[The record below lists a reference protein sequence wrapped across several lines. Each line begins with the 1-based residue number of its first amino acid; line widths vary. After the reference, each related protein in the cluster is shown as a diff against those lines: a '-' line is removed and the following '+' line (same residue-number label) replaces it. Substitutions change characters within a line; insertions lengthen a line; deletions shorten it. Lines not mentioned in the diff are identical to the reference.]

1 MKNIILILLSPLFVC
16 SQQVLVSPLSQ
27 QINTDNAE
35 LNFIQ
40 VNDTTGYF
48 TVANEVDGKLESDI
62 YMATFSN
69 GIWSQKKYSIY
80 NFDFLN
86 TSNISFFND
95 SIVLFSICNEDMQS
109 CKIAYIKKNTE
120 KKFKEISNLSS
131 DIFLNT
137 QAFIAAHLGKNVLY
151 FVSDRNGGFGG
162 LDIWI
167 SIIDEEGNFGVPINA
182 GKKINSS
189 ADEITPFYN
198 YHNGMIYFSSN
209 KKTGMGGF
217 DIYKAKG
224 SLNLWDNPKNVEELN
239 SEKDD
244 LYLVFYDENTGYLSS
259 NRKGSQFKNTE
270 YCCNDIFSFKYE
282 TPIIDTASSQLEV
295 KGLLPLSLYFHNDE
309 PDRLTMSDTTVK
321 TYKDSYISYFM
332 IKSDYEK
339 INKKSNVFF
348 ESILQKN
355 FNTLNNLLERL
366 LSNLSKGK
374 KVELQ
379 IRGYSSPLHTY
390 TYNQNLSKRR
400 IISLINYIKQFKN
413 GSFKKH
419 IFSRNLII
427 KELSF
432 GEEKS
437 PKTVSD
443 DAKNKK
449 ESIYSIEAML
459 ERKIEI
465 IDVILKE

>member
-1 MKNIILILLSPLFVC
+1 MKNIIIILLSPIFVC
-16 SQQVLVSPLSQ
+16 SQQVLVNPLSKE
-27 QINTDNAE
+27 INTTNAE
-35 LNFIQ
+35 FNFIQ

-48 TVANEVDGKLESDI
+48 TVANEVDRKLESNI
-62 YMATFSN
+62 YKAYFSN
-69 GIWSQKKYSIY
+69 GIWSKKKYSIY

-95 SIVLFSICNEDMQS
+95 SVVLFSICNEDMEF
-109 CKIAYIKKNTE
+109 CKMAYIKKNTE

-131 DIFLNT
+131 DLFLNT
-137 QAFIAAHLGKNVLY
+137 QGFIADHSGRSVLY
-151 FVSDRNGGFGG
+151 FASDRIGGFGG

-167 SIIDEEGNFGVPINA
+167 SIIDKEGNFGVPINA

-224 SLNLWDNPKNVEELN
+224 RLNLWDNPKNVEELN

-259 NRKGSQFKNTE
+259 NRKGAQFKNTE

-282 TPIIDTASSQLEV
+282 TPIIETSSSQLEV
-295 KGLLPLSLYFHNDE
+295 RDILPLSLYFHNDE
-309 PDRLTMSDTTVK
+309 PDQFTMSDTTSK
-321 TYKDSYISYFM
+321 TYKESYISYFM

-339 INKKSNVFF
+339 INKKSNFF
-348 ESILQKN
+348 FDNILQKN
-355 FNTLNNLLERL
+355 FNTLNNLLEII
-366 LSNLSKGK
+366 LSNLTKGK
-374 KVELQ
+374 KVEIQ

-400 IISLINYIKQFKN
+400 IISLVNYIKQFKN

-419 IFSRNLII
+419 IFSSNII
-427 KELSF
+427 ISELSF

-437 PKTVSD
+437 SKTVSD